1 MNQPRP
7 AGRPILAI
15 LCMCFA
21 AVLMFPISNAAAKYL
36 AQDYHMIQIIW
47 FRSVIHVVFLLMIL
61 APGHGMA
68 RLFRTRDL
76 PLQLTRSVV
85 QLLSVGTY
93 WWALTWLPITTATAI
108 GFTAPLMVVALSV
121 PLLGEQ
127 VGARRWAAVAVGFA
141 GALIII
147 RPGGDVHWSAALVF
161 AGAALYA
168 VFQIQTRRLAAIDE
182 PRTTAIYTM
191 VAALV
196 VSSVGVPFVW
206 STPGNTTDLLV
217 FLGIGVAG
225 AFTHIGLIKAFE
237 YGEASFLA
245 PFDYGQL
252 IGATVLGYVLF
263 AELPDLW
270 TWVGAAIIV
279 ASGIYVARRE
289 AVLKRRRA
297 VHSG

>member
-1 MNQPRP
+1 MSQLRS

-15 LCMCFA
+15 FCMCFA

-36 AQDYHMIQIIW
+36 AQDYHLIQVIW
-47 FRSVIHVVFLLMIL
+47 FRSVIHVLFLLLIL
-61 APGHGMA
+61 APGHGVV
-68 RLFRTRDL
+68 RLFRTADL
-76 PLQLTRSVV
+76 PGQLTRSTV
-85 QLLSVGTY
+85 QLVSVGTY
-93 WWALTWLPITTATAI
+93 WLALTWLPITTATAI

-121 PLLGEQ
+121 PLLGEK
-127 VGARRWAAVAVGFA
+127 VGARRWLAVAVGFA

-147 RPGGDVHWSAALVF
+147 RPGGDVHWSAILVF
-161 AGAALYA
+161 AGAALYS

-182 PRTTAIYTM
+182 PRTTAMYTM

-196 VSSVGVPFVW
+196 VSTVGVPFVW
-206 STPGNTTDLLV
+206 ITPANNTDLLV

-225 AFTHIGLIKAFE
+225 ALTHIGLIKAYE
-237 YGEASFLA
+237 YAEASLIA

-252 IGATVLGYVLF
+252 IGATVLGFIIF

-289 AVLKRRRA
+289 AAMKRRRTA
-297 VHSG
+297 A

>member
-1 MNQPRP
+1 MAHQRP
-7 AGRPILAI
+7 ASRPILAI
-15 LCMCFA
+15 VSMCFA

-36 AQDYHMIQIIW
+36 AQDYHLIQIIW
-47 FRSVIHVVFLLMIL
+47 FRAVIHVLFLLAIL
-61 APGHGMA
+61 APGYGVV
-68 RLFRTRDL
+68 RLFGTRDL
-76 PLQLTRSVV
+76 RGQLTRSLV
-85 QLLSVGTY
+85 QLAAVATY
-93 WWALTWLPITTATAI
+93 WLALIWIPITTATAI

-121 PLLGEQ
+121 PLLGER
-127 VGARRWAAVAVGFA
+127 VGPRRWLAVAVGFA

-168 VFQIQTRRLAAIDE
+168 LFQIQTRRLAAVDE

-191 VAALV
+191 VVALV
-196 VSSVGVPFVW
+196 VSTIGVPFVW
-206 STPGNTTDLLV
+206 TTPTSTVDLLV
-217 FLGIGVAG
+217 FFGIGFAG
-225 AFTHIGLIKAFE
+225 ALTHVGLIKAFE
-237 YGEASFLA
+237 YGEASLVA

-252 IGATVLGYVLF
+252 IGATLLGYVIF

-289 AVLKRRRA
+289 AVLKRQRA
-297 VHSG
+297 RT